1 MAEVDID
8 LTINGR
14 RIHRKS
20 VPSDLRLVDFLNEDL
35 GLTGTKFCC
44 GIGVCRAC
52 TVIANRESGAAPV
65 PVLACSV
72 PVADLNGQSITTVEG
87 LAPSPQR
94 LTVLQQAFLDEFAF
108 QCGYC
113 TPGFLMAA
121 HGMMERLRLD
131 PAPIEVL
138 DETILQSCSQN
149 ICRCTGYVRYHSA
162 IRKAVLQT
170 PGLIKHPLSS
180 GAEDR

>member
-1 MAEVDID
+1 MTQVDID
-8 LTINGR
+8 LTINR
-14 RIHRKS
+14 QRIQRKN
-20 VPSDLRLVDFLNEDL
+20 VPSDLRLLDFLHEDL
-35 GLTGTKFCC
+35 GLSGTKFCC

-52 TVIANRESGAAPV
+52 TVLANRTPDAPPV

-72 PVADLNGQSITTVEG
+72 PVAELNGQSITTVEG
-87 LAPSPQR
+87 LAQSPQR

-121 HGMMERLRLD
+121 HGMMERLRV
-131 PAPIEVL
+131 APVASDVL
-138 DETILQSCSQN
+138 DETIRQNCSQH

-170 PGLIKHPLSS
+170 PGLV
-180 GAEDR
+180 R

>member
-1 MAEVDID
+1 MVQVDID
-8 LTINGR
+8 LTINGQ
-14 RIHRKS
+14 RIHRTN
-20 VPSDLRLVDFLNEDL
+20 VPSDLRLLDFLNEDL
-35 GLTGTKFCC
+35 GLSGTKFCC

-52 TVIANRESGAAPV
+52 TVIAKRVPEAAPV

-72 PVADLNGQSITTVEG
+72 PVAELNGQSITTVEG
-87 LAPSPQR
+87 LALSPER

-121 HGMMERLRLD
+121 YGMMERLKR
-131 PAPIEVL
+131 APIPVEAL
-138 DETILQSCSQN
+138 DQTIRQN
-149 ICRCTGYVRYHSA
+149 CAQHICRCTGYVRYHLA

-170 PGLIKHPLSS
+170 PGLIEHPRR
-180 GAEDR
+180 GAEER

>member
-1 MAEVDID
+1 MTQVDID
-8 LTINGR
+8 LTINR
-14 RIHRKS
+14 KRVQRKS
-20 VPSDLRLVDFLNEDL
+20 VPSDLPLLDFLNEDL
-35 GLTGTKFCC
+35 GLSGTKLCC

-52 TVIANRESGAAPV
+52 TVIAKRVPGATPV

-72 PVADLNGQSITTVEG
+72 PVAELNGQSITTVEG
-87 LAPSPQR
+87 LAQTPEN

-121 HGMMERLRLD
+121 HGMMERLRVAPVSLD
-131 PAPIEVL
+131 VL
-138 DETILQSCSQN
+138 DETIRQN
-149 ICRCTGYVRYHSA
+149 CAGHICRCTGYVRYDRA

-170 PGLIKHPLSS
+170 PGLVKLPRR
-180 GAEDR
+180 GTEAR

>member
-1 MAEVDID
+1 MAQVDID
-8 LTINGR
+8 LTINKQ
-14 RIHRKS
+14 RIHRKN
-20 VPSDLRLVDFLNEDL
+20 VPSDLRLLDFLNEHL
-35 GLTGTKFCC
+35 GLSGTKFCC

-52 TVIANRESGAAPV
+52 TVIANRAPGAAPV

-87 LAPSPQR
+87 LAPSPER

-121 HGMMERLRLD
+121 HGMMERLRL
-131 PAPIEVL
+131 APVALEAL
-138 DETILQSCSQN
+138 DETIRQNCSQH
-149 ICRCTGYVRYHSA
+149 ICRCTGYVRYHTA

-170 PGLIKHPLSS
+170 PGLVEHPKS
-180 GAEDR
+180 GVADR